1 METLR
6 QVLSSEPVSP
16 RLLQPQVPRNLEAI
30 CLKCL
35 HKDRA
40 RRYPSAAA
48 LADDLRRFLAG
59 KTTVARPAGLAETA
73 WRWCRYNPALA
84 GLMAAVALSLLAG
97 TTAATVLAI
106 VARGEAHRASAA
118 QRQAEWLLYASELA
132 HHQREWDSNNLREA
146 WLHLDRTPVALRGWE
161 YRYCRALFGANHEII
176 GSGSGRINTIHFA
189 PGGQRLVSGGGDPLA
204 PSKPGKVCVWNTQT
218 GKELLTLE
226 GHTGPVWSVCFSPDG
241 THFAAAGEDGIV
253 LVWDAEGKGKPLRL
267 EGPRAVHAVSFSPD
281 SKRLATADDDRAVRL
296 WDASS
301 GQLVGTFKGPEGH
314 TNVVTSVCFTPDGR
328 HLLSASDD
336 KTLLWDIDPPRA
348 KPVTLI
354 GHISCVTSVCLS
366 PDGKRLASTSGDS
379 LAPDKAGEIRIWEW
393 GAKAWREVFTL
404 TGHAGPVWN
413 ACFSPNGQRL
423 ASAGEDGTV
432 RVWDVVEGRQYL
444 LLKGHW
450 GAVTSVCF
458 AGDGTHLASAG
469 ADGTIRLW
477 ETDRAQGPLVFS
489 EHKDVVLAARF
500 SPDGTRLVSVDGGLD
515 DTVRVWDAQTGK
527 VVLHLE
533 GDVRDVSDVSF
544 SPDGRFLAGST
555 QSNTVRFWDA
565 ITGRELPSLQGPDTE
580 QPGGDRFNAN
590 PDELMRAI
598 TSIGFSPDGTR
609 LAGGS
614 ATGSIFIWN
623 VGNGSHRLLFT
634 LDGHVG
640 SVKHVCF
647 SPDGRRLATVGD
659 DPTVRVWD
667 VATGRPLL
675 ALSGHTASLTTVCF
689 APDGKCLASGGND
702 RTVRMWDANT
712 GDNLFSVPVRE
723 GKVSGLA
730 FSPDGERLVSTAGRT
745 VQVWVAATGLQL
757 LTLGG
762 HEDALTGV
770 CFSSGGTLLATSA
783 RDRTVR
789 VWKAPL
795 LPPAGSEPGAKG
807 LLPSGNAN
815 H

>member
-1 METLR
+1 
-6 QVLSSEPVSP
+6 
-16 RLLQPQVPRNLEAI
+16 
-30 CLKCL
+30 
-35 HKDRA
+35 
-40 RRYPSAAA
+40 
-48 LADDLRRFLAG
+48 
-59 KTTVARPAGLAETA
+59 
-73 WRWCRYNPALA
+73 
-84 GLMAAVALSLLAG
+84 MAAVALSLLAG

-393 GAKAWREVFTL
+393 GAKAWRSL
-404 TGHAGPVWN
+404 YLDG
-413 ACFSPNGQRL
+413 ACRSCMERVLQPKRPTPGQRRR
-423 ASAGEDGTV
+423 GRDGP
-432 RVWDVVEGRQYL
+432 
-444 LLKGHW
+444 
-450 GAVTSVCF
+450 
-458 AGDGTHLASAG
+458 
-469 ADGTIRLW
+469 RL
-477 ETDRAQGPLVFS
+477 
-489 EHKDVVLAARF
+489 
-500 SPDGTRLVSVDGGLD
+500 
-515 DTVRVWDAQTGK
+515 
-527 VVLHLE
+527 
-533 GDVRDVSDVSF
+533 
-544 SPDGRFLAGST
+544 
-555 QSNTVRFWDA
+555 
-565 ITGRELPSLQGPDTE
+565 
-580 QPGGDRFNAN
+580 
-590 PDELMRAI
+590 
-598 TSIGFSPDGTR
+598 
-609 LAGGS
+609 
-614 ATGSIFIWN
+614 
-623 VGNGSHRLLFT
+623 
-634 LDGHVG
+634 
-640 SVKHVCF
+640 
-647 SPDGRRLATVGD
+647 GRRGRAAI
-659 DPTVRVWD
+659 PPPQ
-667 VATGRPLL
+667 RPLGRCDQRVL
-675 ALSGHTASLTTVCF
+675 RRRRDSPRQRGSRWDHPPL
-689 APDGKCLASGGND
+689 GN
-702 RTVRMWDANT
+702 R
-712 GDNLFSVPVRE
+712 S
-723 GKVSGLA
+723 
-730 FSPDGERLVSTAGRT
+730 SP
-745 VQVWVAATGLQL
+745 
-757 LTLGG
+757 
-762 HEDALTGV
+762 
-770 CFSSGGTLLATSA
+770 GT
-783 RDRTVR
+783 
-789 VWKAPL
+789 
-795 LPPAGSEPGAKG
+795 PGFQ
-807 LLPSGNAN
+807 
-815 H
+815 